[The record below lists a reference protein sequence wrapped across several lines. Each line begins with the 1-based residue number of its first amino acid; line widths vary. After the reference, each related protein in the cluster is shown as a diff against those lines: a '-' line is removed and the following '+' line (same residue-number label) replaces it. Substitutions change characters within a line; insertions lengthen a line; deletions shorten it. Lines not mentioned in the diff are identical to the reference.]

1 VLIIVSRF
9 IIGTLSDDR
18 ISVTRD
24 ILQVPVEY
32 FPGSARLNA
41 RLALAELSEGDRDLA
56 KAESYAQQA
65 VILSPYDYRF
75 RLTLASIKEA
85 GGDRSAAEDSLESAI
100 SLAPHYWS
108 VHYRLANLLVREG
121 KLSQSLEQ
129 FRIAVSANP
138 ELLPGTLDLLWRAS
152 RGDVNAVQTAVG
164 SDPKAKMRLAQFL
177 LRMSRP

>member
-1 VLIIVSRF
+1 MTTRFCNGSMDIRLNLTGLMARVAVGVAAIAGFSLLVLIIVSRF
-9 IIGTLSDDR
+9 VIGTLSDDR

-100 SLAPHYWS
+100 SLAPHYWN
-108 VHYRLANLLVREG
+108 VHYRLA
-121 KLSQSLEQ
+121 
-129 FRIAVSANP
+129 
-138 ELLPGTLDLLWRAS
+138 
-152 RGDVNAVQTAVG
+152 
-164 SDPKAKMRLAQFL
+164 
-177 LRMSRP
+177 